1 MTAPL
6 SGQEADDLQCSAFF
20 IVQLSPLYM
29 TTGKTRALT
38 IRTFVGK
45 VLSVLF
51 NTLFRF
57 VIVFLP
63 KSKHLLISWLQLPSA
78 AIWEPKKTVC
88 HCFHCFLIYLPWSD
102 GTGCH
107 KEGWVLKNWCFGT
120 VVLEKTFESSFNCKE
135 IKPANPKG
143 NWPWIFSGM
152 TNAEVE
158 APLLWPP
165 DAGSQL
171 FGKDPDP
178 GRDWRQE
185 EKGTTED

>member
-1 MTAPL
+1 MEL
-6 SGQEADDLQCSAFF
+6 VSNVSAFL
-20 IVQLSPLYM
+20 ICCLE
-29 TTGKTRALT
+29 
-38 IRTFVGK
+38 VGHSFSSK
-45 VLSVLF
+45 ERVSF
-51 NTLFRF
+51 NF
-57 VIVFLP
+57 
-63 KSKHLLISWLQLPSA
+63 KA
-78 AIWEPKKTVC
+78 AVSICCDFGAQKNKVC

-120 VVLEKTFESSFNCKE
+120 AVLEKTFESSFNCKE